1 MRATLHRRARIGG
14 YNRAMASEYRLITL
28 TNEELGIA
36 LASFRRVNPDFLPPG
51 AMTVFLVTQN
61 GLEVTLTNADG
72 GTQRSTVSF
81 EALTEP
87 LIAFCLDSNIKLPR
101 AAEKHAVL
109 AEGAVALEM
118 RLDAEAAALEEAAA
132 WVPRPA
138 RGAKPKAWKPSSYTP
153 RI

>member
-1 MRATLHRRARIGG
+1 
-14 YNRAMASEYRLITL
+14 MASEYRLITL
-28 TNEELGIA
+28 THEELAIA
-36 LASFRRVNPDFLPPG
+36 LASFRRTHPEFLPPG
-51 AMTVFLVTQN
+51 AMTAFLVTAE
-61 GLEVTLTNADG
+61 GLEVTLAG
-72 GTQRSTVSF
+72 AEGTTERRTVSF

-87 LIAFCLDSNIKLPR
+87 LITFCLDSNIKLPR

-109 AEGAVALEM
+109 SEGAMALEM

-138 RGAKPKAWKPSSYTP
+138 RAKTKAWKPSNYPP